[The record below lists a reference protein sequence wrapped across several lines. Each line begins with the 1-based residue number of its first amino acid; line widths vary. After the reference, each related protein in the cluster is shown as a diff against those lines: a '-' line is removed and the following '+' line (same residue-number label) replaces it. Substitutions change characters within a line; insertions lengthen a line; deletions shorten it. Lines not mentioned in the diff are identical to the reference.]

1 MARYMLLLHRYV
13 DRPMP
18 SREEMREIVRRYT
31 AWGDALAAKG
41 KVVGR
46 EKLAPVASARV
57 VRLQDGQPL
66 ITDGPYPEVKDVI
79 GGYYILKTEDLRE
92 AEAIARDC
100 PHLWD
105 TNWVELRL
113 IDDSAMSAA
122 RAEAMSIPAPS
133 KRP

>member
-1 MARYMLLLHRYV
+1 MARYMLLLHRHA

-18 SREEMREIVRRYT
+18 SREEMAEIVRRYT
-31 AWGDALAAKG
+31 AWGDALAAEG

-46 EKLAPVASARV
+46 DKLAPVANARC
-57 VRLQDGQPL
+57 VRLQDGKPL

-79 GGYYILKTEDLRE
+79 GGYYILETEDIRE

-105 TNWVELRL
+105 TNWVELRP
-113 IDDSAMSAA
+113 IDDTAMSAA
-122 RAEAMSIPAPS
+122 RASVDSGATRTSM
-133 KRP
+133 R